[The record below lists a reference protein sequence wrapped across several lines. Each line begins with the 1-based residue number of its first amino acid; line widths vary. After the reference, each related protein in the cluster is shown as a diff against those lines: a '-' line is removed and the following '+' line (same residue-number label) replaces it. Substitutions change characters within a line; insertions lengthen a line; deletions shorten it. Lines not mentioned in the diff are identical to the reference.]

1 MSIAR
6 STLPVVYIL
15 DPSIAMTGALV
26 GARQMARAL
35 AGTAHVVL
43 VLPKAC
49 KVEAEMLRDFWRV
62 KQVPM
67 VSLSKNLS
75 AMLRYMLALIAG
87 SWQLRRQMQHDG
99 ASQLILNDF
108 YLLHGA
114 VLRVLGY
121 RGRVISWVRCDP
133 ARFAGPLAR
142 PMLWLMRKAANQ
154 CIAVSQH
161 VRSLLPASVIDAVIY
176 DPYAGS
182 ARTPKP
188 FAASDEKP
196 LLYVG
201 NYIAGKG
208 QDIAL
213 QAFAL
218 AAAMDAT
225 LTLRFYGGD
234 MGLAKNRA
242 YRAALEQRAQALGI
256 ASRVTFGAFVADT
269 RSVLATAF
277 AALNFS
283 QSESFSMTTLE
294 ASGAGVPVVATNS
307 GGPAEIVVEGVTG
320 HLIPVGDVKAA
331 AERIVALAR
340 DTALAARM
348 GEAAAQHVAKT
359 FAPKQFASQLRDVL
373 GLTH

>member
-1 MSIAR
+1 MSTTR
-6 STLPVVYIL
+6 STLPVIYIL

-26 GARQMARAL
+26 CARQMARAL
-35 AGTAHVVL
+35 ADAAHVVL
-43 VLPKAC
+43 VLPKAY

-62 KQVPM
+62 EQLPM

-75 AMLRYMLALIAG
+75 AMLRYVPALIAG
-87 SWQLRRQMQHDG
+87 SWQLHRLMRRDG
-99 ASQLILNDF
+99 ASKLILNDF
-108 YLLHGA
+108 YLMHGA
-114 VLRVLGY
+114 VLRVLCY
-121 RGRVISWVRCDP
+121 RGRVISWVRCEP

-142 PMLWLMRKAANQ
+142 PMLWLMRRAANQ

-161 VRSLLPASVIDAVIY
+161 VRRLLPAGVIAAVIY

-182 ARTPKP
+182 ARTPKL
-188 FAASDEKP
+188 FTASDEKP
-196 LLYVG
+196 LVYVG

-208 QDIAL
+208 QDVAL

-218 AAAMDAT
+218 AVAMDAT

-234 MGLAKNRA
+234 MGLPKNRA
-242 YRAALEQRAQALGI
+242 YRAELEQRAQALGI
-256 ASRVTFGAFVADT
+256 ASRVTFGAFVTDT
-269 RSVLATAF
+269 RSVLAPAF

-294 ASGAGVPVVATNS
+294 ASGAGVPVIATNS
-307 GGPAEIVVEGVTG
+307 GGPAEIIIEGMTG
-320 HLIPVGDVKAA
+320 HLIPVGDAKAA
-331 AERIVALAR
+331 AERIIALAR

-359 FAPKQFASQLRDVL
+359 FAPEQFASQLLDVL

>member
-1 MSIAR
+1 MSTAH
-6 STLPVVYIL
+6 STLPVIYIL

-43 VLPKAC
+43 VLPKGC
-49 KVEAEMLRDFWRV
+49 KVEAEMLHDFWRV
-62 KQVPM
+62 EQLPM

-75 AMLRYMLALIAG
+75 AMLRYVPALIVG
-87 SWQLRRQMQHDG
+87 SWRLHRLIRRDG
-99 ASQLILNDF
+99 ASKLILNDF
-108 YLLHGA
+108 YLMHGA
-114 VLRVLGY
+114 MLRALGH

-142 PMLWLMRKAANQ
+142 PMLWLMRRAANQ

-161 VRSLLPASVIDAVIY
+161 VRRLLPAGVIDAVIY
-176 DPYAGS
+176 DPYVGS

-196 LLYVG
+196 LVYVG

-242 YRAALEQRAQALGI
+242 YRAELEQRVQALGI
-256 ASRVTFGAFVADT
+256 ASRVTFGAFVTDT
-269 RSVLATAF
+269 GSVLAPAF

-294 ASGAGVPVVATNS
+294 ASGAGVPVIATNS
-307 GGPAEIVVEGVTG
+307 GGPAEIIVEGVTG
-320 HLIPVGDVKAA
+320 HLIPVGDAKVA
-331 AERIVALAR
+331 AERIIALAR

-348 GEAAAQHVAKT
+348 GEAAAQHVGKT
-359 FAPKQFASQLRDVL
+359 FAPEQFAAQLRDVL